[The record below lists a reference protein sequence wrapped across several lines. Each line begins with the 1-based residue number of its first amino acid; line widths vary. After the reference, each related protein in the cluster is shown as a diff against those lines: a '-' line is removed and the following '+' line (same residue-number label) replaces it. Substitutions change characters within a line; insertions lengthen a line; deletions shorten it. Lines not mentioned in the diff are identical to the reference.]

1 MKKTKS
7 NPWMSKKTLC
17 FFSMAALALGSLAA
31 PTVFTPTSGT
41 VEKCEYGTSVLEN
54 KLSEV
59 EDDSVYMTVDELPTF
74 PGGDMACA
82 EWLRAHLKYPKQ
94 CQKERI
100 EGRVIVRFVVEKNGR
115 ISNVKAIRSPHPELE
130 KAAVR
135 TVKRMPKWIPGKKE
149 GQIVRCSLNL
159 PIMYKTGELY
169 NNKVTITNRNTDE
182 KK

>member
-7 NPWMSKKTLC
+7 NPWMKKTFC
-17 FFSMAALALGSLAA
+17 FISMAAFALGSFAA

-135 TVKRMPKWIPGKKE
+135 TVKRMPKWIPGKKA

>member
-1 MKKTKS
+1 MCR
-7 NPWMSKKTLC
+7 M
-17 FFSMAALALGSLAA
+17 
-31 PTVFTPTSGT
+31 
-41 VEKCEYGTSVLEN
+41 VEGTSEV
-54 KLSEV
+54 SETMS
-59 EDDSVYMTVDELPTF
+59 ERAYRGTRDCPF
-74 PGGDMACA
+74 CGG
-82 EWLRAHLKYPKQ
+82 
-94 CQKERI
+94 
-100 EGRVIVRFVVEKNGR
+100 KNGR

>member
-1 MKKTKS
+1 MKKTF
-7 NPWMSKKTLC
+7 C
-17 FFSMAALALGSLAA
+17 FISMAAFALGSFAA
-31 PTVFTPTSGT
+31 HTVFTPTSGT

-100 EGRVIVRFVVEKNGR
+100 EGRVIVRFVVEKKWTYIQCEGYQKSTSR
-115 ISNVKAIRSPHPELE
+115 TGKSSSSNSQADAQVDTR
-130 KAAVR
+130 
-135 TVKRMPKWIPGKKE
+135 KE
-149 GQIVRCSLNL
+149 GGANCPLQ
-159 PIMYKTGELY
+159 P
-169 NNKVTITNRNTDE
+169 
-182 KK
+182 